1 MSSSSSSSVNG
12 KIRMFEK
19 KSWENKIVN
28 LETKLSFIWEK
39 FVDGNI

>member
-12 KIRMFEK
+12 SVFEK
-19 KSWENKIVN
+19 RSWENKIVN